1 MLRAFFFAIPVI
13 MMLVTVRDVARAET
27 CAEAP
32 VTARG
37 EQSRYTWMAKVKM
50 RANWRAKV
58 RSLSG
63 LGPDYSNP
71 ARAKNAE
78 ERCLTGDN
86 GSVCIFTGTPCRP

>member
-1 MLRAFFFAIPVI
+1 MVRVFFFAISVVMI
-13 MMLVTVRDVARAET
+13 LVTAVDVARAET

-37 EQSRYTWMAKVKM
+37 EQSRYVWTAKVKM

-71 ARAKNAE
+71 ARAKNTD
-78 ERCLTGDN
+78 ERCLTGEN